1 MLPEEVK
8 RSIIDLLFSLDLTN
22 DELMTLNE
30 GVALK
35 YGYNKP
41 YEEGGIIESN
51 IMNDHHVDSLIE
63 GIVDFIEMNSS
74 NGIEVTDEGY
84 QINHQNVIELDGYSL
99 MVDSRGADKLNKV
112 ITDKLTEFGYY

>member
-41 YEEGGIIESN
+41 YEEGGIIEYN

>member
-30 GVALK
+30 GVSLK

-51 IMNDHHVDSLIE
+51 TMNDHHVDSLVE
-63 GIVDFIEMNSS
+63 NIVDFIETAS
-74 NGIEVTDEGY
+74 GIEVTDEGY
-84 QINHQNVIELDGYSL
+84 QIDHQNVIELDGYSL
-99 MVDSRGADKLNKV
+99 VVDSRGASKLNKV
-112 ITDKLTEFGYY
+112 ITDKLTELGYY